1 MTMLRTLTIVA
12 GTLAAILKY
21 FLTVAECREHR
32 SRLVCCIHKGS
43 SMTTIKLLS
52 AGLIA
57 TVMLAT
63 PTMAR
68 KNCIAKRHV
77 AKKAD
82 ARASPTARYID
93 GYARIPA
100 PHVGPFATPPDGEN
114 CDVGDNPFL
123 C

>member
-1 MTMLRTLTIVA
+1 
-12 GTLAAILKY
+12 
-21 FLTVAECREHR
+21 
-32 SRLVCCIHKGS
+32 
-43 SMTTIKLLS
+43 MTTIKLLS

-57 TVMLAT
+57 TVMLST

-82 ARASPTARYID
+82 ARASPTARYVD

-100 PHVGPFATPPDGEN
+100 PRPGPLRAPPDGEN
-114 CDVGDNPFL
+114 CDVGDNPFI

>member
-21 FLTVAECREHR
+21 FLTVAECREYR

-63 PTMAR
+63 PTMAC
-68 KNCIAKRHV
+68 KNCLAKRHV

-82 ARASPTARYID
+82 ASASPTARYID

>member
-1 MTMLRTLTIVA
+1 
-12 GTLAAILKY
+12 
-21 FLTVAECREHR
+21 
-32 SRLVCCIHKGS
+32 
-43 SMTTIKLLS
+43 MTTIKLLS

-68 KNCIAKRHV
+68 KNCLAKRHI

-82 ARASPTARYID
+82 ASASPTAHYID

-100 PHVGPFATPPDGEN
+100 PHVGSFFATLPDGEN